1 MVKSSRLEKS
11 KKIDD
16 SIIKD
21 EKNLFRLKRNI

>member
-1 MVKSSRLEKS
+1 MVKSSRLEKN